1 MSDDLAAETLTG
13 QMPGYT
19 QAWWALIRDRRLSD
33 GAVRLYLLIASHCR
47 GHRNVAWP
55 GQARLA
61 ELSGASPSTVK
72 RHLAEL
78 VAAKWIVTHR
88 PDRNKGN
95 RYVVM
100 MPSPQPVDDLVDS
113 ESRGVK
119 NDPSEGSK
127 MSHPRSEVEEHEVTP
142 HTPRVRGAGR
152 RVGVIALT
160 DEERR
165 QDFEQWWGRYPVK
178 KSKADAMRAWKQ
190 VLADLPPIMGLVA
203 ASRALAD
210 VTAREHPGSENWQ
223 RYMPYPATYLRGARW
238 LDGQA
243 EGEPVSV
250 RRPVNPC
257 VLCGVLNP
265 LETCDGRETAQE
277 PDLWNEMVDC
287 PWRRP

>member
-1 MSDDLAAETLTG
+1 MTDELATETLTG

-19 QAWWALIRDRRLSD
+19 QAWWALIRDTRLSD

-55 GQARLA
+55 GQARLV
-61 ELSGASPSTVK
+61 ELTGGSPSTVK

-78 VAAKWIVTHR
+78 VAAKWIVTLR

-100 MPSPQPVDDLVDS
+100 MPSPQGVDDSVDN
-113 ESRGVK
+113 ESRRVR
-119 NDPSEGSK
+119 NDPSDGSE
-127 MSHPRSEVEEHEVTP
+127 MTPPRSEVEEHEVNP
-142 HTPRVRGAGR
+142 PSPRRGNGR
-152 RVGVIALT
+152 RAGVIALT

-165 QDFEQWWGRYPVK
+165 QDFEQWWGMYPVK
-178 KSKADAMRAWKQ
+178 KSKVDAMRAWRQ
-190 VLADLPPIMGLVA
+190 VLADLPPIMALVGA
-203 ASRALAD
+203 TRSLAD

-238 LDGQA
+238 LDGVT
-243 EGEPVSV
+243 EGEPVAV

-257 VLCGVLNP
+257 VLCGVPNP
-265 LETCDGRETAQE
+265 LESCNGRETAQE
-277 PDLWNEMVDC
+277 PDLFNEESDC